1 MEKIKVL
8 TSVVSVRWMC
18 FWRRGCSALGCQ
30 GIISSRGEPGPSALR
45 VAHLLACP
53 EESFPILVAAEVT
66 GGDRLCH
73 RPSVDKPVENFLSV
87 DPPHKPKCERV
98 HVYRGQT
105 KKVKKSCPP
114 ENTRGLC
121 QKDLIDAHLSEYL
134 FSKCQSIKLKM
145 LFKPKI
151 PSLNSIVRVEPRYY
165 FEDMAGDLQPVV

>member
-1 MEKIKVL
+1 M
-8 TSVVSVRWMC
+8 SVRWMC

-53 EESFPILVAAEVT
+53 EESFPILVAAGVT

-87 DPPHKPKCERV
+87 DPPHKPRCERV
-98 HVYRGQT
+98 LVYRGQAKK
-105 KKVKKSCPP
+105 KKVKKNPAP
-114 ENTRGLC
+114 LKTQKDC
-121 QKDLIDAHLSEYL
+121 QKDLIAAHLSEYL

-145 LFKPKI
+145 LFKPKFH
-151 PSLNSIVRVEPRYY
+151 PSTL
-165 FEDMAGDLQPVV
+165 